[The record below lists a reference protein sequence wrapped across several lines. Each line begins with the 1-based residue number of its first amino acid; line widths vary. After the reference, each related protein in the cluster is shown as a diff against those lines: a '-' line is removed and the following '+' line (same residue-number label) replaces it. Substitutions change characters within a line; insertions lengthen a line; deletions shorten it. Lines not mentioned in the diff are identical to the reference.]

1 MCFVTSGGFCFRAF
15 TMVTPR
21 PLTHFLARI
30 QKGQCALNATIQEPF
45 VSPLALLILSCPICA
60 VTLDSHEAKVLDFF
74 GAHWIF
80 TGPRSIVGFF
90 ESEEDAI
97 HYARS
102 CFVKT
107 IQATSAS

>member
-1 MCFVTSGGFCFRAF
+1 MVNSIKPQPKPLSAFIDRVRHNQRA
-15 TMVTPR
+15 
-21 PLTHFLARI
+21 I
-30 QKGQCALNATIQEPF
+30 CNTITEPIIHT
-45 VSPLALLILSCPICA
+45 LALLILSCPICA
-60 VTLDSHEAKVLDFF
+60 VKLDSHEAKVLDFF

-80 TGPRSIVGFF
+80 TGPRSIIGFF